1 MQVNGGVWQER
12 LIVMSILLNAIKLS
26 QALTADK
33 SGEKWW
39 NTRRVQTNRRMKD
52 LLKKQVDMECIQA
65 LGKQDS
71 EMNQKGKEDV
81 LRKSFHGINSRKS
94 NLGRVILAGSK
105 SSKIVFFRIR
115 KLRRLQGCRL
125 WNSIT
130 LHESP

>member
-12 LIVMSILLNAIKLS
+12 LIVMSILHNAIKLS

-39 NTRRVQTNRRMKD
+39 NTRRVQNNRRMKD
-52 LLKKQVDMECIQA
+52 LLKKQVDMECIQT

-71 EMNQKGKEDV
+71 EMNKKGKEDV
-81 LRKSFHGINSRKS
+81 LRKGFHGINSRKS
-94 NLGRVILAGSK
+94 NLGRGIFTGSK

-125 WNSIT
+125 WN
-130 LHESP
+130 

>member
-33 SGEKWW
+33 PGEKWW

-52 LLKKQVDMECIQA
+52 LLKKQLNMECIQA
-65 LGKQDS
+65 LDKQNS
-71 EMNQKGKEDV
+71 EINKKGKEDV

-94 NLGRVILAGSK
+94 NLGRVILVGSK
-105 SSKIVFFRIR
+105 SSKIVFFRSR
-115 KLRRLQGCRL
+115 KLRRLQGCRVIEF
-125 WNSIT
+125 NN
-130 LHESP
+130 PA